1 MKTAKD
7 IMNKRVISFS
17 PNDSI
22 FDVAKVFAKK
32 NISGAPV
39 IEKNKVIGIISASDI
54 IRFIDIKLAKLPMIY
69 APGISCFLLM
79 FVQLEKENI
88 DFKKELKKIT
98 RIKIRDVMTKTVITI
113 KPNATLVEIA
123 NIIEKNDVNRLP
135 VVNDKGKLIGI
146 VTRADVIKGLV
157 S

>member
-1 MKTAKD
+1 MA
-7 IMNKRVISFS
+7 IH
-17 PNDSI
+17 
-22 FDVAKVFAKK
+22 
-32 NISGAPV
+32 G
-39 IEKNKVIGIISASDI
+39 
-54 IRFIDIKLAKLPMIY
+54 
-69 APGISCFLLM
+69 
-79 FVQLEKENI
+79 
-88 DFKKELKKIT
+88 KELKKIT